1 MPSSQFE
8 FFGLAH
14 VVAMGVV
21 LAVPIVLTLVVKRLD
36 SFCNVF
42 AGVIALNEVLNW
54 SYRIANEFVQE
65 YMPLH
70 VCGITVFA
78 VVASWFS
85 GGNGLRDCLFLGA
98 CRRDECGCDAPARYR
113 LSSVSLFSVF
123 YRAWRYCGCCAVR
136 YVGPRHATDRQIGF
150 ARFCFAQCS
159 GYCFDR
165 RQFDAWEQLYVPLP
179 SARYKIAFF
188 LFAVAVVSPVP
199 RWCGAGVILRAFYS
213 GKFICNVFAGVI
225 RAQ

>member
-8 FFGLAH
+8 FFGFAH
-14 VVAMGVV
+14 IVAMGVV
-21 LAVPIVLTLVVKRLD
+21 LSVPIILTVVVKRVD
-36 SFCNVF
+36 SAKATQAICYGF
-42 AGVIALNEVLNW
+42 AGVIAFNEVLNW
-54 SYRIANEFVQE
+54 SYRIAMVGVHEFVRE

-78 VVASWFS
+78 VVATLVFRRQT
-85 GGNGLRDCLFLGA
+85 GLRDCLFLGA
-98 CRRDECGCDAPARYR
+98 CRRDQRGCDASARYR
-113 LSSVSLFSVF
+113 LSAVSLFSIF

-159 GYCFDR
+159 GCCFDW
-165 RQFDAWEQLYVPLP
+165 RQFDAGEQLYVPLP

-188 LFAVAVVSPVP
+188 LFVVAVVSPVP
-199 RWCGAGVILRAFYS
+199 RWHSSGVILRVVYT
-213 GKFICNVFAGVI
+213 I
-225 RAQ
+225 